1 MSDAAFAQTGCVPL
15 RPTDPVRVGPYVPLG
30 LLGRGGMGRVY
41 LARHG
46 DGAPGLAAVK
56 VIRPEYAEDAPFR
69 RRFEREATVHARVG
83 APYTPELL
91 GTGFEPDSELLWMA
105 TVYLPGLNLAEAV
118 RDCGVL
124 PPDDAWRLVA
134 DLGRALGALA
144 ATGIVHRDFK
154 PSNVLLTRQG
164 AHVVDFGIAQAV
176 DASAITTTGNRV
188 GTPAFMSP
196 EYLRDGRCDTASD
209 VFCFASTVVHAVTG
223 HAPFGDG
230 TGVDVLHRIASE
242 EPNAEVMSEV
252 RTADPDLAGLL
263 TACLSKDPALRP
275 GPQDLVDTASAQPRS
290 ASWQEPLGSRILAR
304 QQAYE
309 ALKDSPLPPPRVQRA
324 VGHRAAAV
332 PGYGPPGPAPVAGVP
347 AAGQPGFGPPEAG
360 STPVAPP
367 AAGTPARRR
376 LKPYAALAAVLTVC
390 ALALTAFLATRP
402 SSAGDAGSAAPTA
415 RASRDGHDR
424 TSLPGFDR
432 PDSASPS
439 RQVPQSEEPTGTS
452 PSPSGDGAEADT
464 RTTAPAP
471 SPETTKPRP
480 SATQPPKTPTA
491 PAGPPWLTDCT
502 SYSGTE
508 LTRRGDSGQRVVQV
522 QCMLAKRG
530 YDVGGAGV
538 DGRFGKDTATAVR
551 GFQRAKGLDPDG
563 KVGPRTWAALRSST

>member
-15 RPTDPVRVGPYVPLG
+15 RPADPVRVGPYVPLG
-30 LLGRGGMGRVY
+30 LLGSGGMGRVY

-46 DGAPGLAAVK
+46 DGTPGLAAVK
-56 VIRPEYAEDAPFR
+56 VIRPEYAENVPFR

-124 PPDDAWRLVA
+124 PPQDAWWLVA

-144 ATGIVHRDFK
+144 ATGIVHRDLK
-154 PSNVLLTRQG
+154 PSNVLLTGQG
-164 AHVVDFGIAQAV
+164 AHVVDFGIAKAV

-242 EPNAEVMSEV
+242 EPNAKVMSEV
-252 RTADPDLAGLL
+252 RTADPGLADLLS
-263 TACLSKDPALRP
+263 ACLAKDPDLRP
-275 GPQDLVDTASAQPRS
+275 GPRDLVDAASARPRS
-290 ASWQEPLGSRILAR
+290 ASWQEPLGSRVLTR

-309 ALKDSPLPPPRVQRA
+309 ALRDSPLPPPRVRPA
-324 VGHRAAAV
+324 VAAM
-332 PGYGPPGPAPVAGVP
+332 PGFAPPGAPPLPGVP
-347 AAGQPGFGPPEAG
+347 ASGQPGFGPPEAG
-360 STPVAPP
+360 STPEATP
-367 AAGTPARRR
+367 AAGPPARRR
-376 LKPYAALAAVLTVC
+376 LKPYAVLAAVLTVC

-402 SSAGDAGSAAPTA
+402 SSAGDSGSAAPTV
-415 RASRDGHDR
+415 RASGDGDDR

-432 PDSASPS
+432 PGSPTSS
-439 RQVPQSEEPTGTS
+439 RHLPQSGGTTPGPS
-452 PSPSGDGAEADT
+452 PSPSGDEAEADP

-471 SPETTKPRP
+471 PPETTPRP
-480 SATQPPKTPTA
+480 SATRPPKTPTT
-491 PAGPPWLTDCT
+491 PARPPWLTDCT
-502 SYSGTE
+502 YYSGTE

-538 DGRFGKDTATAVR
+538 DGQFGKGTATAVR

>member
-1 MSDAAFAQTGCVPL
+1 MSDAAFAQTGAVPL
-15 RPTDPVRVGPYVPLG
+15 RPADPVRVGPYVPLG
-30 LLGRGGMGRVY
+30 LLGSGGMGRVY
-41 LARHG
+41 LARQG
-46 DGAPGLAAVK
+46 DGTPGLAAVK

-124 PPDDAWRLVA
+124 RPEDAWRLVA

-164 AHVVDFGIAQAV
+164 AHVVDFGIARAV

-242 EPNAEVMSEV
+242 EPNAEVMAEL
-252 RTADPDLAGLL
+252 RTADPDLSDLL

-275 GPQDLVDTASAQPRS
+275 DPQDLVAAASVQPRS

-304 QQAYE
+304 QRACE
-309 ALKDSPLPPPRVQRA
+309 VLKDSPLRPPRARPA
-324 VGHRAAAV
+324 VAAM
-332 PGYGPPGPAPVAGVP
+332 PGFAPPGAAQPPGVP
-347 AAGQPGFGPPEAG
+347 AAGQPGFGPPAAG
-360 STPVAPP
+360 STPAATP

-376 LKPYAALAAVLTVC
+376 LKPYAFLAAVLTVC

-402 SSAGDAGSAAPTA
+402 SSAGDSGSAAPTA
-415 RASRDGHDR
+415 GASRDGYDR
-424 TSLPGFDR
+424 TALPGFDR
-432 PDSASPS
+432 PDSSSPSPS
-439 RQVPQSEEPTGTS
+439 RQVPQSEGTTTGTS
-452 PSPSGDGAEADT
+452 PSPSGNGAEADS
-464 RTTAPAP
+464 RTTASTAP
-471 SPETTKPRP
+471 PKATKPRP

-502 SYSGTE
+502 YYSGTE

-522 QCMLAKRG
+522 QCMLAERG
-530 YDVGGAGV
+530 YDVGGTGV
-538 DGRFGKDTATAVR
+538 DGQFSKDTATAVR
-551 GFQRAKGLDPDG
+551 GFQRDKGLEADG